1 MSLSAFMISEFRPD
15 EGVQVHILNA
25 AVGGLQVRADAPPKL
40 GEIVEIKHRSLT
52 IRGEVI
58 RVEGKRFAIKS
69 SEPIDL
75 EQLLAKSN
83 LATKIAL
90 TTHRSVG
97 ESPLHWSNQ
106 DRST

>member
-1 MSLSAFMISEFRPD
+1 MLRSEGFRSGLMPRQSLEKLSRSSIAAQPSVGKLSAWK
-15 EGVQVHILNA
+15 A
-25 AVGGLQVRADAPPKL
+25 
-40 GEIVEIKHRSLT
+40 
-52 IRGEVI
+52 
-58 RVEGKRFAIKS
+58 